1 MDGLILL
8 INFAIG
14 LKFFIFFFITNY
26 LYTRICILST
36 KYHMLSKI
44 KQKIKSWR
52 EKWTVDHTIDVIVDV
67 TLLLIDVI
75 MSPVLICVRLVRYL
89 IGDWITD
96 KIKSGI
102 KIVVH
107 WWEKR
112 SKPVRSLLLI
122 LFLIILPFVLII
134 VYFFTEIINMYFE
147 YNWDD

>member
-1 MDGLILL
+1 
-8 INFAIG
+8 
-14 LKFFIFFFITNY
+14 
-26 LYTRICILST
+26 
-36 KYHMLSKI
+36 ML
-44 KQKIKSWR
+44 QKIKDKCKQWR
-52 EKWTVDHTIDVIVDV
+52 DKWTVDHTIDVIVDI

-75 MSPVLICVRLVRYL
+75 MSPVLICVRLVRYV
-89 IGDWITD
+89 IGDWVTD

-102 KIVVH
+102 KIAVH

-147 YNWDD
+147 YNWND